1 MLDINQQILNELV
14 KLLSEFVER
23 KPNTLSGIYRSNPQ
37 IVHYY
42 SNIIRYWNQLN
53 FILSKTLRTFEG
65 GNDGLDI
72 DSSYLL
78 YAAYRIKYEQAL
90 PDQVLNEL
98 DLKKEKIFLLNRI
111 KSFSWN
117 VALKGKSKIERL
129 SIEKAI
135 PSFFIE
141 RLLNVMKI
149 EEILK
154 NIEFMNNID
163 ENDDFTFQI
172 LSSKEQGNIIKDLK
186 SKNIPV
192 RPDPHIPRLYL
203 SQNKYKK
210 NILSSNWYRDGKII
224 FQDKSSAGVA
234 DILSLDQSDFYWDTC
249 AAPGLKSIVI
259 LKASEDNIKMIG
271 GDFDINRLYQ
281 SRNLMIKYNVNNVN
295 LCQMDSI
302 LPPFR
307 FNNFFDKILIDA
319 PCSGSGSFRNNPE
332 LKWKQSKYFLKTTTI
347 LQEKLLATAINYLK
361 PDGILVYATCSLYPE
376 EGELQ
381 LTRYVDYL
389 VPMSLPDWFSKSYKT
404 NGSYL
409 RGTGRLFPAVHHSQ
423 GFFIGKFKKKAA

>member
-1 MLDINQQILNELV
+1 VLSINQQTLNDLV

-23 KPNTLSGIYRSNPQ
+23 KPGTLSGINRSNPQ

-53 FILSKTLRTFEG
+53 FILSKTLRSLDG
-65 GNDGLDI
+65 GNDGLNI
-72 DSSYLL
+72 DPSYLL
-78 YAAYRIKYEQAL
+78 YAAYRIRYEQAL

-98 DLKKEKIFLLNRI
+98 NLKKEQIFLLNRI

-117 VALKGKSKIERL
+117 IALKGKSKIERL
-129 SIEKAI
+129 SIEQAI

-141 RLLNVMKI
+141 RLLKVMKI
-149 EEILK
+149 EEIRK
-154 NIEFMNNID
+154 NVEFMNNID
-163 ENDDFTFQI
+163 EKGDFTFQI
-172 LSSKEQGNIIKDLK
+172 LSTKEQSNIIKDLK
-186 SKNIPV
+186 SENIPV
-192 RPDPHIPRLYL
+192 HPDPHISHLYI

-210 NILSSNWYRDGKII
+210 KILSNNWYHDGKII
-224 FQDKSSAGVA
+224 FQDKSSAAVA
-234 DILSLDQSDFYWDTC
+234 DILSLDQSDFYWDAC
-249 AAPGLKSIVI
+249 AAPGIKSIVI
-259 LKASEDNIKMIG
+259 SRASEDNFKMIG
-271 GDFDINRLYQ
+271 GDFDFNRLYQ
-281 SRNLMIKYNVNNVN
+281 SRTLMIRHHVVNVN

-307 FNNFFDKILIDA
+307 FKNFFDKILIDA

-332 LKWKQSKYFLKTTTI
+332 LKWKQSKYYLKTTTI
-347 LQEKLLATAINYLK
+347 LQEKLLATAIKYLK

-381 LTRYVDYL
+381 LIRYADDL
-389 VPMSLPDWFSKSYKT
+389 VPMSLPDWFSKSYKI